1 MAISL
6 NHTIVPA
13 YDKDASAKHIAH
25 ILGLKR
31 VESMG
36 HFAPVRVDDKF
47 TLDFDNRDNF
57 ESHHYAFQV
66 SDEKFDDIFGRIEEE
81 KVVYGSLPNSQEDMQ
96 INNRRGGRGLYFK
109 DANGHSWEILTH
121 PA

>member
-66 SDEKFDDIFGRIEEE
+66 SDEEFDDHFGLIAAERS
-81 KVVYGSLPNSQEDMQ
+81 G
-96 INNRRGGRGLYFK
+96 
-109 DANGHSWEILTH
+109 
-121 PA
+121 